1 MVEWKERVTFAISI
15 LILSVAMKFKKRKE
29 NHTIL
34 YVVIQESTK
43 EVSIYKEI
51 TPLSEK
57 IGVDRSTIYRKF
69 KDFPESWSKNGF
81 TVYKTTNIFIKSR
94 RGK

>member
-1 MVEWKERVTFAISI
+1 M
-15 LILSVAMKFKKRKE
+15 FKKRKE
-29 NHTIL
+29 KYNCL
-34 YVVIQESTK
+34 YVVIQETTN
-43 EVSIYKEI
+43 EVYIYKEI

-69 KDFPESWSKNGF
+69 KIEGNFWSKNGF
-81 TVYKTTNIFIKSR
+81 KVVKTFNIYLKSR

>member
-1 MVEWKERVTFAISI
+1 M
-15 LILSVAMKFKKRKE
+15 FKKRKE
-29 NHTIL
+29 NYNCL
-34 YVVIQESTK
+34 YVVIQETTN
-43 EVSIYKEI
+43 EVYIYKEV

-69 KDFPESWSKNGF
+69 KLEGNLWSKNG
-81 TVYKTTNIFIKSR
+81 YKVIKTFNIYLKSR

>member
-1 MVEWKERVTFAISI
+1 M
-15 LILSVAMKFKKRKE
+15 FKKRKE
-29 NHTIL
+29 KYVCL
-34 YVVIQESTK
+34 YVVTNETINETY
-43 EVSIYKEI
+43 IYKEI

-69 KDFPESWSKNGF
+69 KKEGDMWIKNGF
-81 TVYKTTNIFIKSR
+81 KVIKTLNINLKSR

>member
-1 MVEWKERVTFAISI
+1 MYY
-15 LILSVAMKFKKRKE
+15 KKRKQNYTE
-29 NHTIL
+29 L
-34 YVVIQESTK
+34 YIVIDIKTDST
-43 EVSIYKEI
+43 SIYSEI

-69 KDFPESWSKNGF
+69 KKDGDIWTKNGYK
-81 TVYKTTNIFIKSR
+81 VYRTFDINIKSR